1 MIKVEKLSKRYGAT
15 TAVQE
20 LSFQVPKGEVVG
32 FLGPNGAGK
41 TTTMR
46 IIAGSLGATEGRV
59 TLDGQ
64 DVFENPREVKRR
76 IGYLPEVPPLYTD
89 MKVRDYVRFAA
100 RLKGVDDIN
109 GAAEATI
116 DRVGLAPV
124 AHRIIDHLS
133 KGFRQRCGVAQALVH
148 NPEVLILDEPYS
160 GLDPA
165 QRVEIRDLLKELAQE
180 DRTVILSTHVLGDI
194 EAMCERVVI
203 LNNGKMVGQ
212 GPISELTKVLGG
224 RTINLSVVRP
234 EGLLDTLSAI
244 PGVLK
249 VTPGEAGT
257 ISLFTEPGD
266 IREQVAAAAV
276 PYGLLEFSGRQSL
289 EDIFL
294 HLTQQAEA

>member
-244 PGVLK
+244 P
-249 VTPGEAGT
+249 
-257 ISLFTEPGD
+257 
-266 IREQVAAAAV
+266 
-276 PYGLLEFSGRQSL
+276 
-289 EDIFL
+289 
-294 HLTQQAEA
+294 

>member
-203 LNNGKMVGQ
+203 LNN
-212 GPISELTKVLGG
+212 
-224 RTINLSVVRP
+224 
-234 EGLLDTLSAI
+234 
-244 PGVLK
+244 
-249 VTPGEAGT
+249 
-257 ISLFTEPGD
+257 
-266 IREQVAAAAV
+266 
-276 PYGLLEFSGRQSL
+276 
-289 EDIFL
+289 
-294 HLTQQAEA
+294 

>member
-212 GPISELTKVLGG
+212 GPIPWGGGLGD
-224 RTINLSVVRP
+224 L
-234 EGLLDTLSAI
+234 
-244 PGVLK
+244 
-249 VTPGEAGT
+249 
-257 ISLFTEPGD
+257 
-266 IREQVAAAAV
+266 
-276 PYGLLEFSGRQSL
+276 QSY
-289 EDIFL
+289 IYIYIYNV
-294 HLTQQAEA
+294 